1 MNNKLYYIRNNIKS
15 LRIKKGL
22 TQEDVAYLMGIS
34 RATYND
40 YETRPENVK
49 IETYNKMAN
58 IFNCD
63 LIDFF
68 MVPKVTDSDTDE
80 EIM

>member
-1 MNNKLYYIRNNIKS
+1 MNNKIDYIKNNIKS
-15 LRIKKGL
+15 LRVKKGL

-49 IETYNKMAN
+49 IETYNKMAD
-58 IFNCD
+58 IFDCN

-68 MVPKVTDSDTDE
+68 MVSNVTNSDI
-80 EIM
+80 EII

>member
-15 LRIKKGL
+15 LRVKKGL
-22 TQEDVAYLMGIS
+22 TQEDAAYLMGIS

-49 IETYNKMAN
+49 IETYNKMAS

-68 MVPKVTDSDTDE
+68 IVPKVTDSDTDE
-80 EIM
+80 EII

>member
-1 MNNKLYYIRNNIKS
+1 MNNKLDYIKNNIKS
-15 LRIKKGL
+15 LRVKKGL

-40 YETRPENVK
+40 YETNPLNVK
-49 IETYNKMAN
+49 IDTYNKMAD
-58 IFNCD
+58 IFDCN

-68 MVPKVTDSDTDE
+68 IVSNVTNSDN
-80 EIM
+80 